1 MDKSQQE
8 WAAEA
13 VVAANARQSAFFAS
27 ADRDGTNDR
36 ADVTGGSGYSRYDYE
51 GGAE

>member
-1 MDKSQQE
+1 MSAVDP
-8 WAAEA
+8 
-13 VVAANARQSAFFAS
+13 VVAANARQSEFYAR

-51 GGAE
+51 GGSE